1 MLKNV
6 FYINLDE
13 RKDRKELVE
22 AELNKM
28 GWEYE
33 RFPAIKHEIGA
44 YGCSLSHLACLEQAK
59 ERGLDYVVIV
69 EDDILFT
76 QPEWYKIKLKE
87 VINTDYDVFLIGGN
101 IRNGV
106 KKVNKKKPCL
116 YQINKAF
123 TTTGYIVK
131 KHYYDTLIKNFRDGT
146 EAFKYGKKMVNN
158 INIYAIDIFWM
169 SLQQKDKWYIIMPR
183 TVTQRDDYSNIEE
196 RQVSY
201 SHVML
206 DL

>member
-33 RFPAIKHEIGA
+33 RFPAIKHKLGI
-44 YGCSLSHLACLEQAK
+44 YGCGLSHLACLEQAK
-59 ERGLDYVVIV
+59 EKNLDYVVIV

-76 QPEWYKIKLKE
+76 EPEWYKTKLQE
-87 VINTDYDVFLIGGN
+87 VINTDFDVFLIAGN
-101 IRNGV
+101 LRNNV
-106 KKVNKKKPCL
+106 KKVYENMPHL
-116 YQINKAF
+116 YQINKAY

-131 KHYYDTLIKNFRDGT
+131 KHYYDTLIENLRGGT
-146 EAFKYGKKMVNN
+146 EKLKYGKKMVNN
-158 INIYAIDIFWM
+158 INIYALDVYWNQ
-169 SLQQKDKWYIIMPR
+169 LQTKDK
-183 TVTQRDDYSNIEE
+183 TT
-196 RQVSY
+196 
-201 SHVML
+201 
-206 DL
+206 